1 MRQSNEQIQVNARK
15 RSFFRS
21 PIAVNSVWGASL
33 GLAAALIL
41 LAFAFYAVEQGTRPP
56 KAQPAPAT
64 VIGSEAADWLNFG

>member
-1 MRQSNEQIQVNARK
+1 
-15 RSFFRS
+15 
-21 PIAVNSVWGASL
+21 VNSVWGASL